1 MGMKVGG
8 EFGTGLRKSG
18 VQGEGYSRTGGLREC
33 RGSGAYWVGECGEGV
48 HVGWGSAGPVG
59 KRVPTAEEGSSW
71 GITITSITI
80 TPKEVSR
87 A

>member
-1 MGMKVGG
+1 MSAG
-8 EFGTGLRKSG
+8 E
-18 VQGEGYSRTGGLREC
+18 V
-33 RGSGAYWVGECGEGV
+33 V
-48 HVGWGSAGPVG
+48 HIGWGSAERGACRVG
-59 KRVPTAEEGSSW
+59 VCRPEEGSSW